1 MVKRGEI
8 VLHLRHVGHTA
19 EDHRHAGDLLHPPKR
34 PGRVGGLRP
43 QRVQLFLRGSG
54 QIRQLPAAH
63 RLHDPDGNAVP
74 VQKLTFF
81 LRLLQRPVK
90 IVQLDLTEFHLVR
103 VLFQKRFQRGHARVG
118 REAQVA
124 DTPVFLLLQQIR
136 EDVPALVFVDG
147 DGIFIDVVQ
156 QIEIEILH
164 AALFQ
169 LPFEHALHVIAR
181 RDLVSGELVGQI
193 KALARVLLQNFT
205 DDEFR
210 LAAVIRPGGIKIV
223 DALRNGL
230 RRHGGSLLRV
240 DGFVLPQRQ
249 PHRAEPELR
258 KLQALKVLIDHSSH
272 SFLSFLCE
280 IFKVFVGADRVVR
293 PYRDLQS
300 GLIVVFLHPV

>member
-1 MVKRGEI
+1 M
-8 VLHLRHVGHTA
+8 
-19 EDHRHAGDLLHPPKR
+19 
-34 PGRVGGLRP
+34 
-43 QRVQLFLRGSG
+43 
-54 QIRQLPAAH
+54 
-63 RLHDPDGNAVP
+63 
-74 VQKLTFF
+74 
-81 LRLLQRPVK
+81 
-90 IVQLDLTEFHLVR
+90 
-103 VLFQKRFQRGHARVG
+103 LFQKRFQRGHARVG

-181 RDLVSGELVGQI
+181 RDLVSRELVGQI

-210 LAAVIRPGGIKIV
+210 LAAVIRPGSIKIV

-230 RRHGGSLLRV
+230 QRHGGSLLRV